1 MHITAVSAL
10 WFLPFVVPICF
21 FVIFN
26 DLREMKITNNTVL
39 LLGAVFLA
47 VGLVALPFDQYLW
60 RLAQMAIVLA
70 IGFVLNAA
78 GTMGGG
84 DAKFLAAA
92 APFVHQS
99 DAVLVGQIFA
109 ACLLA
114 AFVTQRFAK
123 YSGLRRLAPDWI
135 NWDRGRL
142 FPMGMALGGTLAM
155 YLGLG
160 AYFGV

>member
-1 MHITAVSAL
+1 MQISAASAI
-10 WFLPFVVPICF
+10 WFLPFVLPICF

-26 DLREMKITNNTVL
+26 DLREMRITNKTVL
-39 LLGAVFLA
+39 VLVGVF
-47 VGLVALPFDQYLW
+47 VVIGLVALPFDQYLW
-60 RLAQMAIVLA
+60 RFAQLGIVLL
-70 IGFVLNAA
+70 IGIVLNAA

-92 APFVHQS
+92 APFVES
-99 DAVLVGQIFA
+99 GDLILLGQIFA

-114 AFVTQRFAK
+114 AVATQRIAK
-123 YSGLRRLAPDWI
+123 YSGLRRLAPHWI

-160 AYFGV
+160 AVFGV

>member
-1 MHITAVSAL
+1 MHITAASAL
-10 WFLPFVVPICF
+10 WFLPFVLPICL

-26 DLREMKITNNTVL
+26 DLRIMKITNKTVL
-39 LLGAVFLA
+39 LLAGVFLV

-60 RLAQMAIVLA
+60 RLAQLVIVLLVA
-70 IGFVLNAA
+70 MVLNSA
-78 GTMGGG
+78 GVMGGG

-92 APFVHQS
+92 APYVVTA
-99 DAVLVGQIFA
+99 DLVLVGQIFT

-114 AFVTQRFAK
+114 AVATQRIAK

-160 AYFGV
+160 VFFGA